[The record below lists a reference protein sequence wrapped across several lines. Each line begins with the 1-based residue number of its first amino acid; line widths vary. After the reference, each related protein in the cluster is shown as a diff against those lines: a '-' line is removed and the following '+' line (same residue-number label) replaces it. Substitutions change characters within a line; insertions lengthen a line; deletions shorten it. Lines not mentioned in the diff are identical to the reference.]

1 SLRRAHQL
9 TSVAFGATAGPRKEG
24 ALVCSKGVQVLHRTC
39 KPAASWRFYCTSKRF
54 PFGGWPIN
62 LGLAQQSSAGLLP
75 LEKGDYLTAAKS

>member
-1 SLRRAHQL
+1 
-9 TSVAFGATAGPRKEG
+9 
-24 ALVCSKGVQVLHRTC
+24 VQVLHRTC